1 MKIVFAGAGTAG
13 HIEPALAVADAWR
26 KEYPLCDFEFVGTS
40 SGLENVLVRDAGF
53 KLSQIPKVTLPRSLS
68 PAMLL
73 APIKFGQALIKSL
86 QIVRD
91 ADCIIGFGG
100 YVSAPIYLAAAIRR
114 TPFVV
119 HEANAI
125 PGWANKLGAYLGGAL
140 AVGKPVKIGRFK
152 SAEVVGLPL
161 KPAISAA
168 LDSAR
173 GDWVTARKVAKE
185 QFRFDSNKPLILVM
199 GGSQGSVAINSV
211 IASALPNLLK
221 DYEVLHSIGGKNL
234 VPSAT
239 VGYRP
244 VPYIEDMATAY
255 LAADLIIARS
265 GAITCAEVNALGKYA
280 VFIPLAI
287 GNGEQA
293 RNADFLVAQGKAV
306 LVAQD
311 DFIADWMTKNLA
323 NAFEKSKEFMA
334 GNESD
339 RAAASNI
346 VALMRR
352 HARIGK

>member
-1 MKIVFAGAGTAG
+1 MKIVLAGAGTAG

-26 KEYPLCDFEFVGTS
+26 NEFPNCEFEFVGTS
-40 SGLENVLVRDAGF
+40 TGLENILITNAGY

-68 PAMLL
+68 PKVLL
-73 APIKFGQALIKSL
+73 APIKFGQALIKSQ
-86 QIVRD
+86 QIIRK
-91 ADCIIGFGG
+91 ADCVVGFGG

-125 PGWANKLGAYLGGAL
+125 PGWANKLGAFLGGAM
-140 AVGKPVKIGRFK
+140 AVGKPVKSGKFK

-161 KPAISAA
+161 KPAIAAA
-168 LDSAR
+168 LDNAKV
-173 GDWVTARKVAKE
+173 DWPAARKVAKD
-185 QFRFDSNKPLILVM
+185 RLGIKSNKPLILIM
-199 GGSQGSVAINSV
+199 GGSQGSAAINSV
-211 IASALPNLLK
+211 IASALPNLLSQ
-221 DYEVLHSIGGKNL
+221 YEVFHSVRGKNSL
-234 VPSAT
+234 PLAT
-239 VGYRP
+239 EGYRP

-293 RNADFLVAQGKAV
+293 RNADFLVSQGRAV
-306 LVAQD
+306 LVAQEE
-311 DFIADWMTKNLA
+311 FNAEWMAKNVT
-323 NAFEKSKEFMA
+323 NAVVKSKEFTA

-339 RAAASNI
+339 RAAAVNI